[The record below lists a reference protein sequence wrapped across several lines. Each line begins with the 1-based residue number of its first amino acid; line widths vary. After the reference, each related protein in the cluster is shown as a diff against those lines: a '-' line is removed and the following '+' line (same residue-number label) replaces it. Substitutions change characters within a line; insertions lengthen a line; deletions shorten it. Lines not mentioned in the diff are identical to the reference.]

1 MKQAVVETLA
11 PKKIKYD
18 YDGVREAFGFFGD
31 GLRRSADKQH
41 AVDVGLCAIIRCPW
55 SRFAVA

>member
-18 YDGVREAFGFFGD
+18 FVLLREVFGFFGD
-31 GLRRSADKQH
+31 GLRRSANMQH
-41 AVDVGLCAIIRCPW
+41 AVGVGLCAFIRCPW
-55 SRFAVA
+55 SRFVVV